1 MPKACPY
8 AIALSFWEIAPYQ
21 EIILFSGVFRR
32 ETASGFYTWCNVVS
46 PRKRV
51 AEGLCGWRHG
61 NLFPMTQSAQSH
73 RQMRSIPRCFKA
85 VFYVFVFDP
94 IYDSATMQTLSPGLF
109 PLSRK
114 NKRKCL
120 SIFAIV
126 VMDYF
131 FVVGA
136 GFGHEAVERGMV

>member
-1 MPKACPY
+1 MSTK
-8 AIALSFWEIAPYQ
+8 E
-21 EIILFSGVFRR
+21 
-32 ETASGFYTWCNVVS
+32 
-46 PRKRV
+46 
-51 AEGLCGWRHG
+51 
-61 NLFPMTQSAQSH
+61 
-73 RQMRSIPRCFKA
+73 
-85 VFYVFVFDP
+85 
-94 IYDSATMQTLSPGLF
+94 
-109 PLSRK
+109 K

>member
-1 MPKACPY
+1 MVDIQCVTV
-8 AIALSFWEIAPYQ
+8 IMGGREISRPYQ
-21 EIILFSGVFRR
+21 KIVSFGVFRR
-32 ETASGFYTWCNVVS
+32 ETASGFYPWSNVVS

-61 NLFPMTQSAQSH
+61 LTQSAQSH

-85 VFYVFVFDP
+85 VFYVFVFGP
-94 IYDSATMQTLSPGLF
+94 IHDSATMQTLSPGLF

-114 NKRKCL
+114 NQRKCL